1 MSRWL
6 RSLAPADLAGILVRR
21 PESVAAPTLRDLNDL
36 AGRLSQHHH
45 VHAALRGLCAPA
57 VQVAE
62 AAQALLAP
70 NSDSV
75 SRAGL
80 AGLLGRS
87 TDDPEFAAALE
98 VLYQRALAWPAD
110 DRVVLVGP
118 LRSGFAFPLGLG
130 RPAAKLFE
138 ARPADEVRRVGERL
152 GLRLAGRNKQSAIEA
167 VSERLGDAGRVAA
180 LVEDAPDGLATFL
193 AEVAGTG
200 PQVEGE
206 FGYLP
211 EDLRWA
217 VERGLLVSDGW
228 ERAEM
233 PREVSL
239 ALRGPGWHAPFTP
252 RPPLPPLAVADAA
265 AVEREAAAAAAAL
278 LSTVTAVLDESP
290 LALLKAG
297 GVGARELKRVSRA
310 TGASEFEVG
319 LVIELASAAGILAG
333 TFDEVLPSTEFD
345 AWAAEPPAVRLAALV
360 DAWFEQHRERVSSVP
375 LKFEGGLPGTEGLRH
390 TMLAVL
396 AEVGGALPA
405 DGSLIVP
412 LLAWHAPLALDQ
424 AGEGSASVIVKLWLE
439 ASALGL
445 VARGALSPLGRAVL
459 DGADLVAAAQALVIE
474 PADRATFQADLT
486 AVVSGTPSTALGR
499 LLDSCA
505 VREARG
511 AASVWRFTPASVRQ
525 ALDAGATPAGLV
537 GALREAGTLPQA
549 VEYLINDVARR
560 HGSLR
565 VRAVGCVLHG
575 LDPALLAEV
584 TADRR
589 LAALGLVAIT
599 SPGDRP
605 TVSILASARPP
616 AETLAALRAAG
627 YSPVAED
634 ATGEVLVDVPAQR
647 RAERPLTVRRVRRRT
662 PSVRHADAA
671 VLAQKL
677 ITAQEA
683 AQDQEAAEEAAWD
696 IPVARP
702 EPDDLDVFEEAIAK
716 ELPVY
721 IEYVDKRGERSGR
734 LINPVEITGG
744 KILLAWCHLRN
755 EERAFALNR
764 ILSVSTP

>member
-6 RSLAPADLAGILVRR
+6 RGLAPADLAGILVRR
-21 PESVAAPTLRDLNDL
+21 PEASAAPALRDLSDL

-45 VHAALRGLCAPA
+45 VHSTLRGLCAPA
-57 VQVAE
+57 IQVAE
-62 AAQALLAP
+62 AAQAMLAP
-70 NSDSV
+70 GAQSV
-75 SRAGL
+75 SRAEV

-87 TDDPEFAAALE
+87 ADDPEFTAALE
-98 VLYQRALAWPAD
+98 VLCQRALAWPAD
-110 DRVVLVGP
+110 DQVVLVGP
-118 LRSGFAFPLGLG
+118 LRNGFAFPLGLG
-130 RPAAKLFE
+130 RPAEKLFE

-167 VSERLGDAGRVAA
+167 VAARLGDAERVRA
-180 LVEDAPDGLATFL
+180 LVGDAPGELAGFL
-193 AEVAGTG
+193 REVAGTG

-211 EDLRWA
+211 DDLRWA

-233 PREVSL
+233 PREVSI

-278 LSTVTAVLDESP
+278 LSAASAVLDEAP
-290 LALLKAG
+290 VALLRSG

-319 LVIELASAAGILAG
+319 LIIELASGAGVLAG
-333 TFDEVLPSTEFD
+333 THDEVLPSTEYD
-345 AWAAEPPAVRLAALV
+345 AWAAEPPAVRLATLV
-360 DAWFEQHRERVSSVP
+360 EAWYGQPNERLSTIP
-375 LKFEGGLPGTEGLRH
+375 LKPGSGVPGTEGLRH

-396 AEVGGALPA
+396 SEIGGALPA
-405 DGSLIVP
+405 NGSLIVP
-412 LLAWHAPLALDQ
+412 LLQWHAPLALDA
-424 AGEGSASVIVKLWLE
+424 AGEGSAAVIVNLWLE
-439 ASALGL
+439 AVALGL

-459 DGADLVAAAQALVIE
+459 DGTDLVAAAQTLVFE
-474 PADRATFQADLT
+474 PAERATFQGDLT
-486 AVVSGTPSTALGR
+486 AVVSGTPSAALGR

-525 ALDAGATPAGLV
+525 ALDSGATPAGLLES
-537 GALREAGTLPQA
+537 LRAAGTLPQA
-549 VEYLINDVARR
+549 VEYLVNDVARR

-589 LAALGLVAIT
+589 LAALGLAALT
-599 SPGDRP
+599 P
-605 TVSILASARPP
+605 TILASTRPP

-634 ATGEVLVDVPAQR
+634 ATGEMLVDVPAQR
-647 RAERPLTVRRVRRRT
+647 RAERPVTVRRVRRRT
-662 PSVRHADAA
+662 PSVRPADAA
-671 VLAQKL
+671 TLAKKL

-683 AQDQEAAEEAAWD
+683 AQEAAEPETPA
-696 IPVARP
+696 ARP
-702 EPDDLDVFEEAIAK
+702 DLWESGSDLDVFEDAIAK

-721 IEYVDKRGERSGR
+721 IEYVNKRGERSGR
-734 LINPVEITGG
+734 LINPVEIVADR
-744 KILLAWCHLRN
+744 ILHAWCHLRN

-764 ILSVSTP
+764 ILSVSRP